1 MTHAGYV
8 FAGWGL
14 GLGVIGL
21 YAWSVIRRGRALSRH
36 VPPRST
42 SVDDQRRRS
51 RHRHRPDRRGDH
63 PVMTDT
69 RPLDLTP
76 REVRAPRRGGGWL
89 PWLVLAID
97 GRARSRCC
105 CGCS

>member
-36 VPPRST
+36 VPP
-42 SVDDQRRRS
+42 QRRRW
-51 RHRHRPDRRGDH
+51 
-63 PVMTDT
+63 MTSDT
-69 RPLDLTP
+69 EADIDISTTD
-76 REVRAPRRGGGWL
+76 EVT
-89 PWLVLAID
+89 
-97 GRARSRCC
+97 SQ
-105 CGCS
+105 S

>member
-36 VPPRST
+36 VAPE
-42 SVDDQRRRS
+42 RRRWMTS
-51 RHRHRPDRRGDH
+51 DADPDIDIST
-63 PVMTDT
+63 TD
-69 RPLDLTP
+69 
-76 REVRAPRRGGGWL
+76 EVT
-89 PWLVLAID
+89 
-97 GRARSRCC
+97 SQ
-105 CGCS
+105 S

>member
-36 VPPRST
+36 VAPE
-42 SVDDQRRRS
+42 RRRWMTS
-51 RHRHRPDRRGDH
+51 DAEPDSAPHSDIST
-63 PVMTDT
+63 TDIST
-69 RPLDLTP
+69 TDISTTDEVTP
-76 REVRAPRRGGGWL
+76 Q
-89 PWLVLAID
+89 
-97 GRARSRCC
+97 S
-105 CGCS
+105 